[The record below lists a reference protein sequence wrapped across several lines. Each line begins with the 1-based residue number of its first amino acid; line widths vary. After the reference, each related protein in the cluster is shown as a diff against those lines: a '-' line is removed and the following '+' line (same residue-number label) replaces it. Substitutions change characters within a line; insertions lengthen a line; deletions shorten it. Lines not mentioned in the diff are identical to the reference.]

1 MDETKTA
8 QMGVSN
14 RVTEAILKLLV
25 KSNEHESSSHQAQT
39 RVLACVAASTSA
51 GISGDAVGVV
61 NQIDG

>member
-1 MDETKTA
+1 
-8 QMGVSN
+8 
-14 RVTEAILKLLV
+14 VTEAILKLVV